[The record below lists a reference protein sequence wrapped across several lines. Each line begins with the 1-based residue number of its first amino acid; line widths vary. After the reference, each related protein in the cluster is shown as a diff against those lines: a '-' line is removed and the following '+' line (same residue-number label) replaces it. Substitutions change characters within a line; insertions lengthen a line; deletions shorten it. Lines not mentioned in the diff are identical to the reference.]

1 MSPANE
7 MTRILISQLFAVSFP
22 KIGHKF
28 GKRTV
33 NLSQL
38 NSNTDIKT
46 KGHFERTS
54 ETDREFKYDVDRELD
69 IFRFA
74 TTATRGH

>member
-1 MSPANE
+1 
-7 MTRILISQLFAVSFP
+7 MTRISRSQLFAVSFP
-22 KIGHKF
+22 KI

-38 NSNTDIKT
+38 NSNTDIKA
-46 KGHFERTS
+46 KANFKRTS

-69 IFRFA
+69 IFRLQRLLPGA
-74 TTATRGH
+74 ITLPLVIS